1 MRRYHVVSCDE
12 GGGVDVRLGTDG
24 SASNN
29 SLDLR
34 AEAKAASLV
43 QRHDHWDARI
53 LGPEQTWDLATKG
66 SQDWVTWDLSDI
78 RMRHLAGTGGGCY
91 PI

>member
-1 MRRYHVVSCDE
+1 MSYPAMKE
-12 GGGVDVRLGTDG
+12 AGVDIRLGTDG

-53 LGPEQTWDLATKG
+53 LGPEETWDLATKG
-66 SQDWVTWDLSDI
+66 SQDWVCLLYTSPSPRDRTRS
-78 RMRHLAGTGGGCY
+78 RMPSSA
-91 PI
+91 

>member
-1 MRRYHVVSCDE
+1 MSYPAMKE
-12 GGGVDVRLGTDG
+12 AGVDVRLGTDG

-43 QRHDHWDARI
+43 QSTI
-53 LGPEQTWDLATKG
+53 TGMLGFSDLTDLGSGNKG
-66 SQDWVTWDLSDI
+66 VTGLDY
-78 RMRHLAGTGGGCY
+78 MG
-91 PI
+91 PF